1 MLKEEEPVELLK
13 IIDLII
19 KYQKNMLQINISEEN
34 INQKFRLKNIDEAKK
49 YFIDEIKQ
57 NELISN
63 QHKKVCKILNYTEQL
78 LVLTCT
84 VTGCVP
90 ISASASLAGISVG
103 KFCIKNK
110 NLCNNCRN

>member
-1 MLKEEEPVELLK
+1 MFKEEEPVELLK

-63 QHKKVCKILNYTEQL
+63 
-78 LVLTCT
+78 
-84 VTGCVP
+84 
-90 ISASASLAGISVG
+90 
-103 KFCIKNK
+103 
-110 NLCNNCRN
+110 